1 MAFGVAA
8 AATRLPTLTILAPAA
23 MVINV
28 AASYLWACLWVAC
41 YARGQPGSLDARPLW
56 LGLEPGR
63 KFSFPSACFFCK
75 LKI

>member
-41 YARGQPGSLDARPLW
+41 YARGLPGSLDCASFMARVRAGAEVP
-56 LGLEPGR
+56 R
-63 KFSFPSACFFCK
+63 FPHCFFCK